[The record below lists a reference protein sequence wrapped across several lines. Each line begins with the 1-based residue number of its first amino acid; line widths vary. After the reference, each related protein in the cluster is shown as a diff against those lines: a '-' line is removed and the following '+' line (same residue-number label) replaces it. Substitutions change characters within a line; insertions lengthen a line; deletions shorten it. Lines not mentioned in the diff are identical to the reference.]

1 MGWKGTIRSIQATS
15 RRIERDSNRRQKE
28 LERERKNIEKLN
40 ALEQASYEVNV
51 YENYVEVIQ
60 SIHKEWRERID
71 WEGILNAD
79 EPIKPENLHTHEK
92 NFKAG
97 LFAKLLGNKEKGRL
111 KAVEKDIKEYEV
123 AYEKWE
129 PAHLRWNE
137 HKTLAEKLLTGTG
150 DPASKIEVIETVNPF
165 TDLDEIG
172 LAIDLSVAKNGV
184 VEAELLTNGQE
195 VVPSEVKSLLQ
206 SGKLSVKKMPKG
218 VFNEIFQDHIC
229 SSVLRVGNELLAML
243 PDDIVIIHANNK
255 ILNTTTGHMEKQCI
269 LSVAVSRDTISAL
282 NMDLIDPSDSLGNF
296 VHNMSFTK
304 TKGFSITEKLL
315 TSSFGVRKAN

>member
-1 MGWKGTIRSIQATS
+1 MGWKGTIRSVQATS
-15 RRIERDSNRRQKE
+15 RKIERDSNRRQKE

-40 ALEQASYEVNV
+40 ALEQANYEVNV
-51 YENYVEVIQ
+51 YNNYVEVIQ
-60 SIHKEWRERID
+60 SIHKEWGNRID

-79 EPIKPENLHTHEK
+79 EPAKPENLNEYEN

-97 LFAKLLGNKEKGRL
+97 LLTKLFGNEGKKRL
-111 KAVEKDIKEYEV
+111 EAIKKDTTEYEA

-129 PAHLRWNE
+129 SDHFSWNK
-137 HKTLAEKLLTGTG
+137 HKILAEKLLTDTG
-150 DPASKIEVIETVNPF
+150 DPSSKIEVIETVNPF
-165 TDLDEIG
+165 TDMSEIG
-172 LAIDLSVAKNGV
+172 LSIDLSVANNGV
-184 VEAELLTNGQE
+184 VEVELLTNGQGI
-195 VVPSEVKSLLQ
+195 VPPEVKSLLQ

-229 SSVLRVGNELLAML
+229 SSVLRVGNELLAIL
-243 PDDIVIIHANNK
+243 PDDIVIIHANDK
-255 ILNTTTGHMEKQCI
+255 ILNQTTGHMEEQCI

-304 TKGFSITEKLL
+304 IKGFSATEKLL
-315 TSSFGVRKAN
+315 PSSFSVKKAS